1 MKRGNFNGSNFLDP
15 LTYPITD
22 PPLLNP
28 AMVPTASTCKKKKK
42 TRNMRAESNLAS
54 SAAIGR
60 RRRLAHRGGV
70 NQNIP

>member
-22 PPLLNP
+22 PP
-28 AMVPTASTCKKKKK
+28 TKK
-42 TRNMRAESNLAS
+42 RNMRAESNLAS

-60 RRRLAHRGGV
+60 RRRFVHRGGV
-70 NQNIP
+70 NRNIP